1 MANETTNDLSSAF
14 SNLLN
19 TAGKL
24 AGQQADILSSGVKAV
39 AEIIEP
45 LGKTAIDLVGNT
57 ANTVGQVLQNVAST
71 IAPKK

>member
-1 MANETTNDLSSAF
+1 MANETSNDLSSAF
-14 SNLLN
+14 SNLLS

-24 AGQQADILSSGVKAV
+24 ATQQVDLLSNGVKAV
-39 AEIIEP
+39 VEIIEP